1 MRKSVI
7 STTPPTA
14 ERDNDQGWLDLD
26 QLASV
31 QVTSES
37 PDFPIEAALSLE
49 GTAAGWRAQSEGEQ
63 VIRILFDTPTRIR
76 RIQLK
81 FSEPEVERTQEF
93 VLRWA
98 PANEA
103 MREIVRQQWNFSP
116 TGSTAETES
125 YTVDLENLVTLELVI
140 QPGIGQKKP
149 VASLQSLRVA

>member
-7 STTPPTA
+7 ATTPPAA
-14 ERDNDQGWLDLD
+14 ERDNEQGWLDLD

-37 PDFPIEAALSLE
+37 PEFPIEAALSLE

-63 VIRILFDTPTRIR
+63 IIRILFDTPTRIR

-81 FSEPEVERTQEF
+81 FSEPEAERTQEF
-93 VLRWA
+93 VLRCS
-98 PANEA
+98 PANEP

-116 TGSTAETES
+116 TGSTSEIEN
-125 YTVDLENLVTLELVI
+125 YTVDLADAVTIELVI
-140 QPGIGQKKP
+140 RPGIGQKKA
-149 VASLQSLRVA
+149 VASLKSMRVA